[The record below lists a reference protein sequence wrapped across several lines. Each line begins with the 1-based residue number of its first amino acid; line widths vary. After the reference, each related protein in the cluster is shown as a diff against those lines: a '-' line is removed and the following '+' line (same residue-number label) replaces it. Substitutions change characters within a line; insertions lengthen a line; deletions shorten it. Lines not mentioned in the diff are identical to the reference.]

1 MKFTK
6 ILFGA
11 LLLAA
16 PLSNVY
22 GQDTLYAEYFTGG
35 DPMLDWFDPWTPDST
50 TLSTQFVTGNPSGD
64 GWVGVVSNASS
75 GGGVGTE
82 LSGLLSMTDYEIQ
95 AQIFCTVSPSAG
107 PYNGIVAR
115 WDTTGGNSYYSLRTD
130 FDNNG
135 RIQLRWFP
143 GLSGQGDSIAAWS
156 GGQIPGGVPAQ
167 SSWHNLALKVEG
179 NQLWAYYDNTLL
191 AGCPITDSHLT
202 NGAFGVYLFNFLA
215 TDQMLF
221 DDVLVLGQAGA
232 QPFDLIP
239 QTNHFLDSNQV
250 EMTLRPAT
258 GQTIYFQLDW
268 DALNGTTTS
277 PAFRNI
283 LEMDGTPIF
292 QENNP
297 GVQSNSNHTT
307 TSNAWVATLGS
318 HVLEWTLDSQNNVI
332 EGNENNNV
340 LVDSFLVIDPNS
352 YDLQADSTWI
362 ADQDTIP
369 YSDSVRVGDPVRFV
383 LHWSAPMGSGPSGPF
398 NIAMDLDGQSYFL
411 TTYPGLSSSGG
422 NYMTLAEPWTA
433 TLGFHYFEW
442 YLDSDGWIT
451 EFDETNNSTLD
462 GLTVAPLVGVEWG
475 PPLTYLPQDLRISN
489 IFPNPF
495 NPEVT
500 LRYENTEPGVVTLK
514 VYDVAGRLV
523 TVLADGFHPRGV
535 WDVTWNGAN
544 LAGGT
549 YFAVLEGNGKRSV
562 KALMLVK

>member
-6 ILFGA
+6 IIFGA

-16 PLSNVY
+16 TWGNACA
-22 GQDTLYAEYFTGG
+22 QDTLYAEYFTGG
-35 DPMLDWFDPWTPDST
+35 DPALEWFDPWTPDST
-50 TLSTQFVTGNPSGD
+50 TLATRFVTGNPSGD
-64 GWVGVVSNASS
+64 GWVGVVPNNFS

-82 LSGLLSMTDYEIQ
+82 LSGTINMTDYEIQ
-95 AQIFCTVSPSAG
+95 AQIFCTVSPSSG
-107 PYNGIVAR
+107 PYNGIAAR

-135 RIQLRWFP
+135 RIQLRWNP
-143 GLSGQGDSIAAWS
+143 GATGYGDSIAQWS
-156 GGQIPGGVPAQ
+156 GVQIPGGVPTQ
-167 SSWHNLALKVEG
+167 SSWHKLGLKVEG
-179 NQLWAYYDNTLL
+179 NQLWAYYDDSLL
-191 AGCPITDSHLT
+191 VGSPFT
-202 NGAFGVYLFNFLA
+202 NNSSSNGYFGAYLFNFLGA
-215 TDQMLF
+215 DQMLF
-221 DDVLVLGQAGA
+221 DDVRVLGEGGP
-232 QPFDLIP
+232 QPFDFVP
-239 QTNHFLDSNQV
+239 QENHFLDSNQV
-250 EMTLRPAT
+250 EMTIRPAT
-258 GQTIYFQLDW
+258 GQTIYFRLNW

-277 PAFRNI
+277 PGFRNV

-297 GVQSNSNHTT
+297 GVAPNSSHTT

-318 HVLEWTLDSQNNVI
+318 HVLEWTLDTQNNVI
-332 EGNENNNV
+332 EGNENNNA
-340 LVDSFLVIDPNS
+340 LVDTFLVIDPNS
-352 YDLQADSTWI
+352 YDLQADSTWV
-362 ADQDTIP
+362 ADPDTIP
-369 YSDSVRVGDPVRFV
+369 YADSVRVGDLVRFV

-462 GLTVAPLVGVEWG
+462 GLTVAPQVGVEWG

-500 LRYENTEPGVVTLK
+500 LRYENTEPGIVTLK

-535 WDVTWNGAN
+535 WDVTWNGAGA
-544 LAGGT
+544 AGGT